1 MTPQEKE
8 LLHKANASLP
18 KWPMLKIA
26 GDSVTPEQAQDIIL
40 RTDGFFTEL
49 DSYSNHR
56 EFAADYRRQAFG
68 GLFDHL
74 LEAKDDD
81 RNWRKIHQYQASL
94 RAHLKLVDTAY
105 ISNTWADSSYIGG
118 PYGWCHPDG
127 IIAYSHNVGKWPS
140 AEEIYE
146 DLEAI
151 AQAWPFLKMQATL
164 YDGEM
169 SDENV
174 QPVISF
180 QVEAGKVTVV
190 PGGLVTESEVA
201 TPDIMTA
208 LQTKLF
214 GTRSG
219 HCAFTPAEMTSYADR
234 VLKQVVDIVSGEASM
249 LEPFEYN
256 TDASPEENFL
266 AWYQDSTSERDALN
280 QPSLSQA
287 EAEEIFCALHSVEL
301 DLKNYFE
308 KVTKNS

>member
-1 MTPQEKE
+1 MTSQEKE
-8 LLHKANASLP
+8 LLQKASLP

-49 DSYSNHR
+49 DGYSNHR
-56 EFAADYRRQAFG
+56 EFAADYRRLAFG

-74 LEAKDDD
+74 LSNDQERDWKE
-81 RNWRKIHQYQASL
+81 IYQTQATL
-94 RAHLKLVDTAY
+94 RAHLKCVITHY
-105 ISNTWADSSYIGG
+105 IHNTWADSSYVGG

-127 IIAYSHNVGKWPS
+127 TIAYSHNVGKWPS

-164 YDGEM
+164 YSGDM

-190 PGGLVTESEVA
+190 PGGLVTESEVE
-201 TPDIMTA
+201 TPDIMA
-208 LQTKLF
+208 VFQTKMF

-287 EAEEIFCALHSVEL
+287 EAEEIFCALYSVEL